1 MSNSLTQNL
10 VTQNL
15 PELGNSLVEK
25 LYQLQYVDVNVLD
38 ELDICVICGFLAV
51 GDRQLGQSSRDAA
64 EDGVEVVDAQ
74 REEHLGGELADLE
87 DLLAGRLRQRRRRR
101 AGRALAGGHVEER
114 ADLLE
119 EHLDVHGVV
128 VLGGLGAGRRA
139 QALLEGVEHDVEA
152 LIVVTLKLRDLRLS
166 FN

>member
-1 MSNSLTQNL
+1 MSNSSTQNL

-74 REEHLGGELADLE
+74 REEYLGGELADL
-87 DLLAGRLRQRRRRR
+87 R
-101 AGRALAGGHVEER
+101 EE
-114 ADLLE
+114 
-119 EHLDVHGVV
+119 
-128 VLGGLGAGRRA
+128 
-139 QALLEGVEHDVEA
+139 
-152 LIVVTLKLRDLRLS
+152 KLFL
-166 FN
+166 